1 METGMR
7 KLVRVMMIFGVL
19 GLYGGLA
26 PWSAAQAD
34 TAARTVQGK
43 VVAVNLQSTPHIIV
57 ITVVLPSKQEMIVGA
72 TVGSDVAITKE
83 KQAIGLSGIK
93 TGQTVSLTYVKN
105 QDGLTAKSIQVRK

>member
-1 METGMR
+1 MKTGMT
-7 KLVRVMMIFGVL
+7 KLVRTMMIVGVL

-34 TAARTVQGK
+34 TVTRTVQGQ
-43 VVAVNLQSTPHIIV
+43 VVAVNLQSSPNIIV
-57 ITVVLPSKQEMIVGA
+57 VKVILPSKQEMIVGA
-72 TVGSDVAITKE
+72 TVGPDVAITKE

-105 QDGLTAKSIQVRK
+105 EDGLTAKSIQVRK

>member
-1 METGMR
+1 METGMM
-7 KLVRVMMIFGVL
+7 KLVRTMMIVGAL

-34 TAARTVQGK
+34 TATRTVQGK
-43 VVAVNLQSTPHIIV
+43 VVAVNLQSTPNIIV
-57 ITVVLPSKQEMIVGA
+57 VKVILPSKQEMIVGA
-72 TVGSDVAITKE
+72 TVGPDVAITVE

-93 TGQTVSLTYVKN
+93 TGQTVSLTYVKD